1 MHKHSYLQAD
11 KPTYKLDPMN
21 SLSLRLKAARK
32 KAGLTQRVLAEM
44 TGVSQPLISQI
55 EKGTNASSS
64 DLPKLARACEVS
76 TDWLADGVGS
86 MEPGAAAES
95 DSPSEKDYALIPQ
108 YTALG
113 ACGGDGYLNDH
124 AEIKGGLAFK
134 RDWLAKM
141 KARPENLNV
150 IYASGESMEPYIMEG
165 DVVLIDVSDTSPRD
179 RQVYAIRRPDGG
191 VSIKRLI
198 HQMAGGWV
206 IRSDNPDKARFGDE
220 TLSQDVIHDIPVIG
234 RVIWRGGG
242 IL

>member
-1 MHKHSYLQAD
+1 ME
-11 KPTYKLDPMN
+11 YKD
-21 SLSLRLKAARK
+21 RIKAARK
-32 KAGLTQRVLAEM
+32 HAKLTQ
-44 TGVSQPLISQI
+44 
-55 EKGTNASSS
+55 
-64 DLPKLARACEVS
+64 PKLAAIVGVTQATISELETGKSQSSSNTSAIAAACGVNAL
-76 TDWLADGVGS
+76 WLERGIGS
-86 MEPGAAAES
+86 MLDQEASET
-95 DSPSEKDYALIPQ
+95 DSPSDKDYALIPQ

-165 DVVLIDVSDTSPRD
+165 DVVLIDVSQTSPRD

-206 IRSDNPDKARFGDE
+206 IRSDNPDKARFADE
-220 TLSQDVIHDIPVIG
+220 SLSQDVIHDIPVIG

-242 IL
+242 IM